1 MRLEFPQG
9 FLLGVSS
16 ASAQIEGGEVG
27 SNWNDWYHR
36 GFIKDGSDPAV
47 ADDHWNRWREDC
59 ELMAALHLP
68 IARLGIE
75 WARVM
80 PERGKPDEAVIT
92 RYRQELAY
100 LKELGIRPLVTLHH
114 FSNPMWFEE
123 AGGFAKRENLEDFLD
138 FARLCVRRF
147 GDLVSDWITI
157 NEPNVYATNGYFY
170 GSWPPGRKSF
180 SQTFAVLENLA
191 WCHIRCYTL
200 LHEAR
205 EKMGFSDTMVGFANH
220 LRVFDP
226 ENPKNPLHRAAAA
239 VSEYL
244 FQGAITEA
252 MSTGVFRWPLHN
264 RGKLPKGEYC
274 DFHGLNYYTR
284 STVRGLADGVRSNSP
299 RNDLGWEIYPE
310 GMVRCAQKL
319 EALFPRPIWVTENGT
334 CDNQDTF
341 RARYI
346 YEHLE
351 AMLRAGRPV
360 QRYYHWCFCDN
371 VDWRE
376 GQRARF
382 GLVHVDYATQV
393 RTVKDSGK
401 FYADLITNGGVTEAA
416 YETYV
421 KEEAYQIQ

>member
-59 ELMAALHLP
+59 ELMASLHLP

-205 EKMGFSDTMVGFANH
+205 EEMGFSDTMVGFANH

-244 FQGAITEA
+244 FQGPLPRPCPRESSAGPCT
-252 MSTGVFRWPLHN
+252 TGGSF
-264 RGKLPKGEYC
+264 PKGNTAI
-274 DFHGLNYYTR
+274 FTVSTTTPAPQSGGLPTE
-284 STVRGLADGVRSNSP
+284 SAQTVP
-299 RNDLGWEIYPE
+299 
-310 GMVRCAQKL
+310 
-319 EALFPRPIWVTENGT
+319 
-334 CDNQDTF
+334 
-341 RARYI
+341 
-346 YEHLE
+346 
-351 AMLRAGRPV
+351 AMTWAGRSIP
-360 QRYYHWCFCDN
+360 REWSAAPKSWRPCFP
-371 VDWRE
+371 
-376 GQRARF
+376 GP
-382 GLVHVDYATQV
+382 
-393 RTVKDSGK
+393 SG
-401 FYADLITNGGVTEAA
+401 
-416 YETYV
+416 
-421 KEEAYQIQ
+421 